1 MGSMFSSPK
10 PVATPPPP
18 APTPVAM
25 PDTDSDA
32 VAKERR
38 RKLTEMQSRS
48 GRASTILTD
57 TTGKLGG

>member
-10 PVATPPPP
+10 PVAAPPP

-25 PDTDSDA
+25 PDVDSDA